1 MFLLSEELVNE
12 TCSNS
17 QNSFYFGMTMSILLL
32 VLILIS
38 VRNLEKSKCKCA
50 DIPEKIFLKEW
61 FTFSL
66 LFQAILIFFFILSEE
81 PCYVRFAN
89 NYFIYP
95 ITLLFGIINFVMVIR
110 LLIYIQK
117 LRHGCPCG
125 YGNLEKFIF
134 WYFVSVFSIA
144 AFFIV
149 ILLIL
154 SISTFFV
161 FLNKNKK
168 SK

>member
-1 MFLLSEELVNE
+1 MFLLSEDLVNE
-12 TCSNS
+12 SCNNS

-66 LFQAILIFFFILSEE
+66 LFQAILIFFFMISEE

-149 ILLIL
+149 IVLIL
-154 SISTFFV
+154 SVSTFFV
-161 FLNKNKK
+161 FLNKK
-168 SK
+168 SKSK